1 MDMIITVLEMNGR
14 QLGKP
19 LKVLAHDP
27 VMLFDIA
34 GPNQGSARLSQD
46 EFSYPLKLRLKDL
59 EMKAGLA

>member
-1 MDMIITVLEMNGR
+1 MDMIINVLKMSGH

-34 GPNQGSARLSQD
+34 GPNQGSARLSQA
-46 EFSYPLKLRLKDL
+46 ELSYPLKLGLRDL